1 MREPE
6 IGTVLG
12 KCILDNSTIVEGSG
26 LRSNHA
32 VLRGGRWICGECLVG
47 LLDDSVA
54 ALTSQQKEAQMETD
68 MLIRKVKK
76 YGWSVNPETG
86 KLEKL

>member
-1 MREPE
+1 MRDPE

-12 KCILDNSTIVEGSG
+12 KCILDNSIIVEGSG

-32 VLRGGRWICGECLVG
+32 TLRGGRWVCGECLIG
-47 LLDDSVA
+47 LLDDSIG
-54 ALTSQQKEAQMETD
+54 ALTSQQKEAEIETE

>member
-1 MREPE
+1 MREPDV
-6 IGTVLG
+6 GTVLG
-12 KCILDNSTIVEGSG
+12 KCILDNSIIVEGSG

-32 VLRGGRWICGECLVG
+32 TLRAGRWVCGECLVG

-54 ALTSQQKEAQMETD
+54 AIASQQEEAKIETD

>member
-6 IGTVLG
+6 VGTVLG
-12 KCILDNSTIVEGSG
+12 KCILDNSIIVEGSG

-32 VLRGGRWICGECLVG
+32 TLRGGRWVCGECLVG

-54 ALTSQQKEAQMETD
+54 AISSQQKEAKIETE

>member
-1 MREPE
+1 MREPD

-12 KCILDNSTIVEGSG
+12 KCILDNSIIVEGSG

-32 VLRGGRWICGECLVG
+32 TLRGGRWVCGECLVG

-54 ALTSQQKEAQMETD
+54 ALTSQQKEAKIETE